1 MCLGARVDPFKNN
14 LVAILDEIAPGAFDQ
29 LEKLASLP
37 IDIRS
42 RIVDELVQRACTC
55 QHVGN
60 IYVSHNALLRIPS
73 DLRASML
80 QDAVTRTLDLDDEW
94 EYRRLVEL
102 LLEIAP
108 QFVERYLE
116 IGRSS
121 NVADVREAAE
131 DFAKT

>member
-1 MCLGARVDPFKNN
+1 
-14 LVAILDEIAPGAFDQ
+14 
-29 LEKLASLP
+29 
-37 IDIRS
+37 
-42 RIVDELVQRACTC
+42 
-55 QHVGN
+55 
-60 IYVSHNALLRIPS
+60 
-73 DLRASML
+73 ML